1 MTLKLEK
8 SQLGHSGFDTLINL
22 ISPTKPF
29 NSTHLIIVILIIRI
43 FNGLT
48 IKTFFQ
54 ADEYWQ
60 ALEPAH
66 FFIFGNG
73 YLTWEWK
80 QGLRSFLH
88 PLFFSIPYKLCS
100 IYNLDYFYI
109 LILPK
114 VLQSFFCSIGEFYLY
129 KLTYKV
135 TQNELISKLTLISSL
150 ISAFNWFCYTR
161 TFSNS
166 LEMVLTIISLYYL
179 PLNKDEIMVSNK
191 NLKNILISV
200 SLALISIVIRPT
212 SLIIWSILMLDLIIN
227 IFLTGKI
234 FIILPMIFITVL
246 ILAINFFIDFKFHGD
261 SDSDGNLIIPMLK
274 FIEFNFTKSL
284 SRFYGVSRL
293 DFYFLQAIPVLMLT
307 LLPFLLIGLYNY
319 NKKIYKDLNKLI
331 VVSIVY
337 LIVFSMIQHK
347 EFRFIYPIKP
357 ILLIISSMGIIKLSK
372 SINQLNFK
380 LIVISVLAINSF
392 LGFYFTQYHESG
404 VIEITKFL
412 RNEIIETDSIRDLDL
427 PVQIGFLTP
436 CHSTPFQSHFHL
448 DPTMADIWFLTCEP
462 PLHLEDITKLKYYRD
477 ESDLF
482 YDDPIKFIDDNFPD
496 INSNAKWSDLQVKGN
511 KESQYPHDW
520 PDYLVIFQHMESF
533 MIENYIELGSNYI
546 EYKRL
551 FNSRFHW
558 DHRRTG
564 DLIIYKKNL
573 NM

>member
-8 SQLGHSGFDTLINL
+8 SQLGNSGFDALINL
-22 ISPTKPF
+22 VSPTKPF
-29 NSTHLIIVILIIRI
+29 NPVYLFIVILIIRL

-66 FFIFGNG
+66 FYIFGNG

-88 PLFFSIPYKLCS
+88 PLLFSIPYKLCS
-100 IYNLDYFYI
+100 YYNLNYYYI

-114 VLQSFFCSIGEFYLY
+114 LLQCVFCSIGEFYLY
-129 KLTYKV
+129 KLTYKL
-135 TQNELISKLTLISSL
+135 TQNELISKLTLVLSL

-179 PLNKDEIMVSNK
+179 PLNKDEILISNK

-212 SLIIWSILMLDLIIN
+212 SLIIWSILMLNLVIN
-227 IFLTGKI
+227 LFLTSKI
-234 FIILPMIFITVL
+234 FIILPMIFITVS
-246 ILAINFFIDFKFHGD
+246 ILAINFLIDFNFYGNNN
-261 SDSDGNLIIPMLK
+261 GNLIIPMLK

-293 DFYFLQAIPVLMLT
+293 DFYFLQAIPILMLT

-331 VVSIVY
+331 IVSIIY
-337 LIVFSMIQHK
+337 LIIFSMIQHK

-380 LIVISVLAINSF
+380 LIVILIILINSF
-392 LGFYFTQYHESG
+392 LGFYVTQYHESG
-404 VIEITKFL
+404 VIEITRFL
-412 RNEIIETDSIRDLDL
+412 RNEITETNSIRDLDL
-427 PVQIGFLTP
+427 PIEVGFLTP

-448 DPTMADIWFLTCEP
+448 DPSMADIWFLTCEP
-462 PLHLEDITKLKYYRD
+462 PLHLQDISELKYYRD

-482 YDDPIKFIDDNFPD
+482 YDDPIKFIDENFPD
-496 INSNAKWSDLQVKGN
+496 INSNSKWIDLKIDDN
-511 KESQYPHDW
+511 ISKYPHNW

-533 MIENYIELGSNYI
+533 MIENYIELGKNYI

-564 DLIIYKKNL
+564 DLIIYKKS
-573 NM
+573 

>member
-8 SQLGHSGFDTLINL
+8 SQLGNSGFDALINL
-22 ISPTKPF
+22 VSPTKPF
-29 NSTHLIIVILIIRI
+29 NPVYLFIVILIIRL

-66 FFIFGNG
+66 FYIFGNG

-88 PLFFSIPYKLCS
+88 PLLFSIPYKLCS
-100 IYNLDYFYI
+100 YYNLNYYYI

-114 VLQSFFCSIGEFYLY
+114 LLQCVFCSIGEFYLY
-129 KLTYKV
+129 KLTYKL
-135 TQNELISKLTLISSL
+135 TQNELISKLTLVLSL

-179 PLNKDEIMVSNK
+179 PLNKDEILISNK

-212 SLIIWSILMLDLIIN
+212 SLIIWSILMLNLVIN
-227 IFLTGKI
+227 LFLTSKI
-234 FIILPMIFITVL
+234 FIILPMIFITVS
-246 ILAINFFIDFKFHGD
+246 ILAINFLIDFNFYGNNN
-261 SDSDGNLIIPMLK
+261 GNLIIPMLK

-293 DFYFLQAIPVLMLT
+293 DFYFLQAIPILMLT

-331 VVSIVY
+331 IVSIIY
-337 LIVFSMIQHK
+337 LIIFSMIQHK

-380 LIVISVLAINSF
+380 LIVISIILINSF

-404 VIEITKFL
+404 VIEITRFL
-412 RNEIIETDSIRDLDL
+412 RNEIKEVNSIRDLDS
-427 PVQIGFLTP
+427 PIEIGFLTP

-448 DPTMADIWFLTCEP
+448 DPSIADIWFLTCEP
-462 PLHLEDITKLKYYRD
+462 PLHLQDISELKYYRD

-482 YDDPIKFIDDNFPD
+482 YDDPIKFIDENFPD
-496 INSNAKWSDLQVKGN
+496 INSNSKWTDLQIEDYNISK
-511 KESQYPHDW
+511 YPHNW

-533 MIENYIELGSNYI
+533 MIENYIELGKNYI

-564 DLIIYKKNL
+564 DLIIYKKS
-573 NM
+573 